1 MYLYKHPKE
10 LRENKELAGKIINRW
25 ARPIFNL
32 STDFKTISKEE
43 RMAMDAQMGA
53 SGSGR
58 RGRSVSLHNMR
69 DMAKKTC
76 GDWGKEN
83 IVPETMTVS
92 SKICI
97 MRPLQPSNHLN
108 LTSKFSRATSIDA

>member
-1 MYLYKHPKE
+1 MEIRTQFLRYLRNVPIDDFSRLKESGIGKAVMYLYKHPKE

-43 RMAMDAQMGA
+43 RMAMDAQMGSA

-58 RGRSVSLHNMR
+58 RGRSVCWRMEGPLTL
-69 DMAKKTC
+69 KT
-76 GDWGKEN
+76 
-83 IVPETMTVS
+83 IH
-92 SKICI
+92 I
-97 MRPLQPSNHLN
+97 
-108 LTSKFSRATSIDA
+108 